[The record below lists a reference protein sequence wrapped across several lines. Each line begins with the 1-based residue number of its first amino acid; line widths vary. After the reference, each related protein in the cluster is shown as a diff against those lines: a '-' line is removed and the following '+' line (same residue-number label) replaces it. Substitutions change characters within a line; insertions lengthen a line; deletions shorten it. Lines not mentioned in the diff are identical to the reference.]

1 MHTPA
6 TALAWEFWHRHRLG
20 LSGVG
25 ALVAAFAAAA
35 AVSPF
40 SANLAGVNSLWF
52 IMGLCYVIG
61 VFAYGFDGKLET
73 AESGFP
79 ARLLRL
85 PVRTYMLVGWPMLQ
99 GVAVAVLLWLVW
111 DHLVLRPSGIDTPRW
126 WAAMLAA
133 IVAVSQSLVWMPYG
147 LPWVR
152 LLVMI
157 TALTA
162 LIRAPAILA
171 LMGDGFADPA
181 EQNGILSVLAVG
193 LVAAAFLAAYVGVGR
208 ARRGDTPDW
217 SLARREGHPSSPARR
232 NRPFRSAIRAQVW
245 YEWRACGR
253 GFVLATACFLA
264 MLAGVSA
271 ATGQYVE
278 NQMNI
283 VSTFFL
289 IPIMLAATGGTY
301 AGTATSSNGGL
312 SAYAATRPLSNVE
325 FVRAK
330 YVAAALATVAAWIV
344 VLAVLALWLSYTGG
358 HRDVRRLGDAALERY
373 GPLRAAG
380 LAALVVFAP
389 MLITWRAMVVG
400 LSAGLTGRAWV
411 MHSYVAFGAEAVLV
425 GMLEWTTWGTDPAR
439 RDRLLDALP
448 WVAGGLVVLK
458 LLVAGGALAVLF
470 RRGEFDYGTG
480 VKILLAWL
488 LAVAVC
494 FGVLAWLVPVELAA
508 RHHLAL
514 GAVLAVPLVRP
525 LAAPL
530 ALGWNRHR

>member
-20 LSGVG
+20 LSAVGV
-25 ALVAAFAAAA
+25 LIAAFAAAS

-40 SANLAGVNSLWF
+40 PAKWAAVNSLWF
-52 IMGLCYVIG
+52 IMGLCYVVA

-85 PVRTYMLVGWPMLQ
+85 PVRTYTLVGLPMLQ
-99 GVAVAVLLWLVW
+99 AVTLAVLLWLAW
-111 DHLVLRPSGIDTPRW
+111 DQLVLRPSGIHLPRW
-126 WAAMLAA
+126 WTAIIAA
-133 IVAVSQSLVWMPYG
+133 IVAVSQSLVWMPCG

-157 TALTA
+157 AALTA

-171 LMGDGFADPA
+171 LAGDRFADPA
-181 EQNGILSVLAVG
+181 DPAERDRVLSVLGVA
-193 LVAAAFLAAYVGVGR
+193 LVAAAFLAACVGVGR

-217 SLARREGHPSSPARR
+217 SLPRRDGRPTASGRSL
-232 NRPFRSAIRAQVW
+232 RPFRSAVRAQVW
-245 YEWRACGR
+245 YEWRARGR
-253 GFVLATACFLA
+253 GFVLATACFLVL
-264 MLAGVSA
+264 LAGVSA
-271 ATGQYVE
+271 ATEQYVE
-278 NQMNI
+278 NQASI
-283 VSTFFL
+283 ASTFFL
-289 IPIMLAATGGTY
+289 IPILLATTGATY
-301 AGTATSSNGGL
+301 AGATTGSNGGL

-330 YVAAALATVAAWIV
+330 FVAAALATVAAWLV

-358 HRDVRRLGDAALERY
+358 HRDVRRLWDAALERY

-389 MLITWRAMVVG
+389 MLLTWRAMVVG
-400 LSAGLTGRAWV
+400 LSANLTGRAWA
-411 MHSYVAFGAEAVLV
+411 MHYYIIFGAEAVLV
-425 GMLEWTTWGTDPAR
+425 VMLMWTDPDR
-439 RDRLLDALP
+439 RDRFLDALP
-448 WVAGGLVVLK
+448 WVESGLVALK
-458 LLVAGGALAVLF
+458 LLVAGGVLTVLF
-470 RRGEFDYGTG
+470 RRGELDRGTG
-480 VKILLAWL
+480 AKLLFAWL
-488 LAVAVC
+488 LAVAVL
-494 FGVLAWLVPVELAA
+494 FGSLAWLVPVELVA

-514 GAVLAVPLVRP
+514 NAVLTVPLARP

-530 ALGWNRHR
+530 ALAWNRHR